1 MAIFGQPEEDSKM
14 LELQKKDFNC
24 ITSYA
29 LESISSVN
37 VDKLK
42 PLFNKLPVDP
52 YLAGNYRFRRLSHFK
67 ISGDSIVK
75 LPHRPFYQARQY
87 NPLLGNLV
95 REYPELDDELI
106 QLEDFQRIILEFFEF
121 CKLCSTYKEIAVHQ
135 IRITASPEQTGE
147 PAPEGIHKDGV
158 DLIAIFSVNR
168 ERIEGGETHLYKSK
182 NDSPVLNKILN
193 PGEMLVFSD
202 KDFFHFTSAINAIAS
217 EGGVRDVFVLTCPGL
232 IPSKDN

>member
-37 VDKLK
+37 VGMLK
-42 PLFNKLPVDP
+42 PFFNKLPTDS

-67 ISGDSIVK
+67 ISGNSIVK

-106 QLEDFQRIILEFFEF
+106 QLEDFKRIILEFFEF

-135 IRITASPEQTGE
+135 IRITASPEQIGE

-158 DLIAIFSVNR
+158 DLIGIFSVNR
-168 ERIEGGETHLYKSK
+168 ERIEGGETHLYKSQ
-182 NDSPVLNKILN
+182 DESPVLNKILN

-202 KDFFHFTSAINAIAS
+202 KEFFHFTSAINAIAL

-232 IPSKDN
+232 IGSKDK

>member
-14 LELQKKDFNC
+14 LELRKKDFNC

-42 PLFNKLPVDP
+42 PFFTKLPADP

-75 LPHRPFYQARQY
+75 LPHRPFYQPRQY
-87 NPLLGNLV
+87 NPLLGNII
-95 REYPELDDELI
+95 REYSELDNELI
-106 QLEDFQRIILEFFEF
+106 QLEDFERIILEFYEF

-135 IRITASPEQTGE
+135 IRITAFSEQIGE

-158 DLIAIFSVNR
+158 DMICIFSVNR
-168 ERIEGGETHLYKSK
+168 EMIEGGETHLYKSK
-182 NDSPVLNKILN
+182 DDSPILNKILN

-202 KDFFHFTSAINAIAS
+202 KEFFHFTSAINAIAL

-232 IPSKDN
+232 IGPKDN